1 LLIFFLLQTFVPHS
15 IDLLTMP
22 RVHLSHGYSQALRLV
37 VVVSSEET
45 YEFGNLDYP
54 SELFSF
60 GRTHLQYRNI
70 HPRVAAADHGAGD
83 GWGMMKM
90 TMKEKLIKNFSSQSF
105 HLILFH
111 EN

>member
-1 LLIFFLLQTFVPHS
+1 
-15 IDLLTMP
+15 M
-22 RVHLSHGYSQALRLV
+22 

-45 YEFGNLDYP
+45 YEFGNLDYLF
-54 SELFSF
+54 ELFSF
-60 GRTHLQYRNI
+60 DRTHLQYRNI
-70 HPRVAAADHGAGD
+70 HPRVAAAAAAAADHGAGD